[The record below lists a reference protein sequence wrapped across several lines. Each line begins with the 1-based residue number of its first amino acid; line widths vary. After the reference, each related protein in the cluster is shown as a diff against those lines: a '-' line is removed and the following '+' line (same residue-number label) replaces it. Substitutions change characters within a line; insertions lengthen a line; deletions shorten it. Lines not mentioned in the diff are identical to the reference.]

1 MDRYQP
7 KQRKVRYQLEPDLNE
22 REERVTALFT
32 DLVRRVRE
40 RQEADRRLQP
50 AAETLQETELQE
62 PVLN

>member
-1 MDRYQP
+1 MDRYEP
-7 KQRKVRYQLEPDLNE
+7 KQRKAHYQSEPDLNE

-50 AAETLQETELQE
+50 AAETLQEDEVQELV
-62 PVLN
+62 PS